1 MRRGAAAATALDLA
15 LVLAGCAAAD
25 LLPPGTPH
33 DATAVFRP
41 ASMVVDPEAAAQGD
55 IVELSFP
62 GEMTRGVW
70 FVLEQEVQGSWAYRY
85 DLTSDGPGAGW
96 PVDWHVAGGEGFA
109 VEDIGVGGNG
119 PDHVAIPET
128 AEPGTWRIC
137 TGNAGEN
144 VCVRIEIVEGDGQ

>member
-1 MRRGAAAATALDLA
+1 MRRGAPAATALAFA
-15 LVLAGCAAAD
+15 LVLAACAVTD

-41 ASMVVDPEAAAQGD
+41 AAMVVDRETAAPGD
-55 IVELSFP
+55 VVGLLFP
-62 GEMTRGVW
+62 DAMTRGVW
-70 FVLEQEVQGSWAYRY
+70 FVLEQEVGESWTYRY

-96 PVDWHVAGGEGFA
+96 PIDWHVAGEEGVA
-109 VEDIGVGGNG
+109 VEDIGVGGPG
-119 PDHVAIPET
+119 PDRVVIPEV

-144 VCVRIEIVEGDGQ
+144 VCVRIEIVERDGS

>member
-1 MRRGAAAATALDLA
+1 MRRGAPAGTALA
-15 LVLAGCAAAD
+15 LVLAACAATD

-33 DATAVFRP
+33 DATAVFSP
-41 ASMVVDPEAAAQGD
+41 ASMVVDPETAAPGD
-55 IVELSFP
+55 VVELSFP
-62 GEMTRGVW
+62 DEMTRGVW
-70 FVLEQEVQGSWAYRY
+70 FVLDQEVGESWTYRY

-96 PVDWHVAGGEGFA
+96 PVDWHVAGEEGFA

-144 VCVRIEIVEGDGQ
+144 ICVRIEIVERGGS

>member
-1 MRRGAAAATALDLA
+1 MRRGAIAAVALA
-15 LVLAGCAAAD
+15 LSLALAGCAATD

-41 ASMVVDPEAAAQGD
+41 ASMAVDPEAAAPAD

-62 GEMTRGVW
+62 DEMTRGVW

-109 VEDIGVGGNG
+109 VEDIGVGGIG
-119 PDHVAIPET
+119 PDHVVIPDT
-128 AEPGTWRIC
+128 AAPGTWRIC

-144 VCVRIEIVEGDGQ
+144 VCVRIEIVGGDGQ